1 MSVVISDTSPVRA
14 LAYLGHLD
22 WLEQLFHQVVLPPA
36 VAAELRNPPTGL
48 QAVDVG
54 TWPFFVVRAPG
65 NADRVAELRS
75 VLDVGEAE
83 AIALAEEL
91 RAELVLIDELTGR
104 DVARQCGLTVLG
116 TLGVLLRAKQDGL
129 CVAVRGLLDRLQNEL
144 SFWVSPSLR
153 RSILQQAGESE

>member
-36 VAAELRNPPTGL
+36 VAVELRNPPTGL
-48 QAVDVG
+48 QAVDVS
-54 TWPFFVVRAPG
+54 TWPFLVVRAPG
-65 NADRVAELRS
+65 NADRVAELRA

-91 RAELVLIDELTGR
+91 HAELVLIDELTGR
-104 DVARQCGLTVLG
+104 DVGRQCGLPV
-116 TLGVLLRAKQDGL
+116 V
-129 CVAVRGLLDRLQNEL
+129 
-144 SFWVSPSLR
+144 
-153 RSILQQAGESE
+153 